1 MTKIMF
7 RFNHPNHQQ
16 LVASST
22 WQNLF
27 FFLINHENFL
37 TVVKNLRSKIQNQLS
52 CPQSLSGYSFSMISI
67 IISNIFPEI
76 AKFINIL
83 KTKYAFFPDES
94 YFLWHEIWQTPQM
107 FKYWLDRYP
116 HLIGFS
122 KYLCMLNIIIQNIIN
137 CIFDC
142 FVCKRR
148 SQCKINL
155 FLYANYCQHPLNCR
169 KKKCILSVLIVCIVV
184 TMWHCIVTLSQ
195 S

>member
-1 MTKIMF
+1 MF
-7 RFNHPNHQQ
+7 MFNHPNHQQ

-37 TVVKNLRSKIQNQLS
+37 TVIKNLRSKIQNQLS

-122 KYLCMLNIIIQNIIN
+122 NYLYMLNVLIQNMNKILS
-137 CIFDC
+137 DLP
-142 FVCKRR
+142 VCSFPNLIVKRR
-148 SQCKINL
+148 SVCKIKL
-155 FLYANYCQHPLNCR
+155 FSLCKLLATSVE
-169 KKKCILSVLIVCIVV
+169 LSG
-184 TMWHCIVTLSQ
+184 
-195 S
+195 

>member
-1 MTKIMF
+1 MNIFAKFWNINLTVCGRICTVFFYCETRELVVTFIMLIEFLTKILFM
-7 RFNHPNHQQ
+7 FNHPNHQQ

-94 YFLWHEIWQTPQM
+94 YSFITW
-107 FKYWLDRYP
+107 
-116 HLIGFS
+116 
-122 KYLCMLNIIIQNIIN
+122 NITNP
-137 CIFDC
+137 
-142 FVCKRR
+142 
-148 SQCKINL
+148 
-155 FLYANYCQHPLNCR
+155 ANVQ
-169 KKKCILSVLIVCIVV
+169 VLIRQIPAFDRILKIFVYVEHHNPEHHQLHIWLFC
-184 TMWHCIVTLSQ
+184 L
-195 S
+195 